1 MTEQSPSAWEFWIDR
16 GGTFTDVIGRRAGQP
31 LVTHKLLSE
40 NPQAYRDAATAGIRE
55 LMRRHGEGPIAAVK
69 MGTTIATNALLER
82 KGERTLLAITR
93 GHRDALKI
101 GYQSRPKIFARHI
114 VLPEPLYAATIE
126 VDERLG
132 ADGEIIRPL
141 NESGVRHAL
150 QTAYDDGFRAVA
162 IVLLHAWRFPAHERQ
177 VAEIARETGFS
188 QISVSHEIARLIK
201 LIPRGDTTVLDAY
214 LTPLL
219 HDYAQDVR
227 RNLDPDTKLLFMQSS
242 GGLAEAN
249 AFRGRDAVLSGPAG
263 GVIGM
268 SRVARQAGF
277 DSVIGFDMGGTSTD
291 VSHFAGQYERTRET
305 ILGGV
310 RLHVPMLEIHT
321 IAAGGGSICT
331 FDGMRFRVG
340 PQSAGA
346 IPGPACYGR
355 GGPLTVTDCNVML
368 GKLQAS
374 FFPRVFGPGGDAPI
388 DEAVVHAKFESLS
401 AEVGAATGK
410 AVAPHEVA
418 EGFIQIAVANMAKAI
433 RQISLERGHDITDHV
448 LAAFGGAAGQHACL
462 VADQL
467 GIGRIMIH
475 PLAGVLSAYG
485 IGVAEVRNVRE
496 QSVNRPLG
504 ETDLATLAGNLAV
517 VAREEIAAQKVP
529 LARIESEA
537 AAELSYAGVDSAI
550 RVPLG
555 DSEAM
560 RAEFEKRH
568 RERFGFAVS
577 DRSIIVQTL
586 SVEGI
591 GVVGAHVDA
600 PIVESPAHTTAPAR
614 VQAHFGVRECTI
626 EVYDRDSLSA
636 GDIVTGP
643 AIIRE
648 RNATTVVEPRWRA
661 QTDRFGNLILTR
673 THPRRDEVAAGTAA
687 DPVLLELFNNAFMA
701 VAEEM
706 GVALQST
713 ATSVNIKERLDF
725 SCALFAPDGALI
737 ANAPHIPVHLGSMG
751 DSVRTVI
758 AARGERRDG
767 RGIRP
772 GDVYVLNAPYRG
784 GSHLPDVTVIMPA
797 FDSGPEPVAYVAARG
812 HHADI
817 GGLTPGSMPPVS
829 RRVEEEGVLLDN
841 VLLAD
846 QGRFLEAEMRALL
859 ASGRHPARNPDQNIS
874 DLRAQVAA
882 CFKGVSG
889 LRSLTA
895 RYGLAVVHAYMG
907 HVQDNAAESVRRL
920 IPRLNG
926 SSFACEMDNG
936 AVIRV
941 AIAVDHA
948 ARTMRIDFTG
958 TSAQLADNFNAPLS
972 VCRAAVLYVLR
983 TLIDHE
989 IPLNEGCLRPV
1000 ELIVPDGSMLNPH
1013 YPAAVVAGNV
1023 ETSQAITDALYA
1035 ALKVQAAA
1043 QGTMNNL
1050 TFGDGTLQY
1059 YETVCGGSG
1068 AGADHD
1074 GTSAV
1079 QTHMTN
1085 TRLTDPEVLETRFPV
1100 MLDEFAIREG
1110 SGGAGVHS
1118 GGDGA
1123 VRKLRFLKLM
1133 TASILSN
1140 RRRVVPFGLEG
1151 GANAKAGRNLVLR
1164 SDGKIESLGA
1174 TATVEM
1180 DAGDTFVIETPGGG
1194 GFGPPGQLPD

>member
-1 MTEQSPSAWEFWIDR
+1 MSEQSPPAWEFWIDR
-16 GGTFTDVIGRRAGQP
+16 GGTFTDVIGWRPGQP

-40 NPQAYRDAATAGIRE
+40 NPQAYADAATAGIGE

-93 GHRDALKI
+93 GHCDALKI

-114 VLPEPLYAATIE
+114 ILPELLYAAAIE
-126 VDERLG
+126 IDERLG
-132 ADGEIIRPL
+132 AGGAIVRPL
-141 NESGVRHAL
+141 NEDSTRHAL
-150 QTAYDDGFRAVA
+150 QAAHDNGFRSIA
-162 IVLLHAWRFPAHERQ
+162 IVLLHAWRFPAHEKR
-177 VAEIARETGFS
+177 VADIAREIGFS
-188 QISVSHEIARLIK
+188 QISVSHDIARLIK

-219 HDYAQDVR
+219 RDYAKTVR
-227 RNLDPDTKLLFMQSS
+227 SNLDANTKLLFMQSS
-242 GGLAEAN
+242 GGLAEAD

-268 SRVARQAGF
+268 SRVAQQAGF

-291 VSHFAGQYERTRET
+291 VSHFAGGYERTRET
-305 ILGGV
+305 MLGSV

-346 IPGPACYGR
+346 MPGPACYGR
-355 GGPLTVTDCNVML
+355 AGPLTVTDCNVML

-374 FFPRVFGPGGDAPI
+374 FFPRVFGPNGDAPI
-388 DEAVVHAKFESLS
+388 DEAVVRTKFAELS
-401 AEVGAATGK
+401 AEVAAATGK
-410 AVAPHEVA
+410 AVTPYEVA

-433 RQISLERGHDITDHV
+433 RQISLERGHDITHHI

-462 VADQL
+462 VADEL
-467 GIGRIMIH
+467 GIREILIH
-475 PLAGVLSAYG
+475 PLAGVLSAFG
-485 IGVAEVRNVRE
+485 IGIAELRRVRE

-504 ETDLATLAGNLAV
+504 EDDLAALAAAVAEQVRDEILA
-517 VAREEIAAQKVP
+517 QDVP

-555 DSEAM
+555 ETAAM
-560 RAEFEKRH
+560 RAEFEMRH
-568 RERFGFAVS
+568 RERFGFSVP
-577 DRSIIVQTL
+577 DRSIMVQTL

-591 GVVGAHVDA
+591 GVVGAHPDSVVRETGA
-600 PIVESPAHTTAPAR
+600 ETTPLAR
-614 VQAHFGVRECTI
+614 AQAHFAGQDYAI
-626 EVYDRDSLSA
+626 EVRDRDSLKP
-636 GDIVTGP
+636 GDIIGGP

-648 RNATTVVEPRWRA
+648 RNATTVIEPGWRA
-661 QTDRFGNLILTR
+661 ETDRHGNLILSR
-673 THPRRDEVAAGTAA
+673 SLPRRDPVAAGTAA

-706 GVALQST
+706 GVALQGT

-751 DSVRTVI
+751 DSVRTII
-758 AARGERRDG
+758 AARGDAHDG

-797 FDSGPEPVAYVAARG
+797 FDSGSEPIAYVAARG
-812 HHADI
+812 HHSDI

-846 QGRFLEAEMRALL
+846 QGRFLEGEMRALL
-859 ASGRHPARNPDQNIS
+859 ASGRYPARNPDQNIS
-874 DLRAQVAA
+874 DLKAQLAA
-882 CFKGVSG
+882 CFKGVAG
-889 LRSLTA
+889 LRNLIA

-920 IPRLNG
+920 LPRLNG
-926 SSFACEMDNG
+926 GRFACEMDNG

-941 AIAVDHA
+941 AISVDQA
-948 ARTMRIDFTG
+948 ARTMCIDFTG
-958 TSAQLADNFNAPLS
+958 TSSQLDDNFNAPLS

-983 TLIDHE
+983 TLMDHE

-1035 ALKVQAAA
+1035 ALNVQAAA

-1068 AGADHD
+1068 AGPDHD

-1079 QTHMTN
+1079 HTHMTN

-1100 MLDEFAIREG
+1100 VLDEFAIREG
-1110 SGGAGVHS
+1110 SGGAGHHS

-1123 VRKLRFLKLM
+1123 VRKLRFLRPM

-1140 RRRVVPFGLEG
+1140 RRRVVPFGLDG
-1151 GANAKAGRNLVLR
+1151 GGNAKPGRNLVLR
-1164 SDGKIESLGA
+1164 SDGSVETLSA

-1194 GFGPPGQLPD
+1194 GFGAPESKRQ

>member
-1 MTEQSPSAWEFWIDR
+1 MSEQSPPAWEFWIDR
-16 GGTFTDVIGRRAGQP
+16 GGTFTDVIGWRPGQP

-55 LMRRHGEGPIAAVK
+55 LMRRHGEGPVAAVK

-114 VLPEPLYAATIE
+114 ILPEPLYAATIE
-126 VDERLG
+126 IDERLG
-132 ADGEIIRPL
+132 PGGQIIRPL
-141 NESGVRHAL
+141 NESATRQAL
-150 QTAYDDGFRAVA
+150 QAAYDDGFRAIAV
-162 IVLLHAWRFPAHERQ
+162 VLLHAWQFPAHENR
-177 VAEIARETGFS
+177 VAEIAREIGFL
-188 QISVSHEIARLIK
+188 QISVSHDIARLIK

-219 HDYAQDVR
+219 REYAKTVR
-227 RNLDPDTKLLFMQSS
+227 ANLDSETRLLFMQSS
-242 GGLAEAN
+242 GGLSEAN

-268 SRVARQAGF
+268 SRVAQQAGF

-291 VSHFAGQYERTRET
+291 VSHFSGQYERTRET
-305 ILGGV
+305 MLGGV

-346 IPGPACYGR
+346 VPGPACYGR
-355 GGPLTVTDCNVML
+355 GGPLTVTDCNVTL

-374 FFPRVFGPGGDAPI
+374 FFPRVFGQSGDAPI
-388 DEAVVHAKFESLS
+388 DEAVVRRKFAQLS
-401 AEVGAATGK
+401 AEVAATTGK
-410 AVAPHEVA
+410 PVTPHEVA

-433 RQISLERGHDITDHV
+433 RQISLERGHDITHHV

-485 IGVAEVRNVRE
+485 IGIAEVRKVRE

-504 ETDLATLAGNLAV
+504 QADLAKLAAALAFDV
-517 VAREEIAAQKVP
+517 RKDIAAQDVP
-529 LARIESEA
+529 LTRVECEA
-537 AAELSYAGVDSAI
+537 TAELSYAGVDSAI

-555 DSEAM
+555 TSEAM
-560 RAEFEKRH
+560 RAEFETRH
-568 RERFGFAVS
+568 HERFGFAVS

-591 GVVGAHVDA
+591 GFAGG
-600 PIVESPAHTTAPAR
+600 HTEGPGGEMSTHGTAPAR
-614 VQAHFGVRECTI
+614 AQAHFEGRDCAVD
-626 EVYDRDSLSA
+626 VHDRDSLTA
-636 GDIVTGP
+636 GDVVTGP

-648 RNATTVVEPRWRA
+648 RSATTVVEPGWRA
-661 QTDRFGNLILTR
+661 EADRAGNLILTR
-673 THPRRDEVAAGTAA
+673 TRPRANEVAAGTAA

-751 DSVRTVI
+751 DSVRTII
-758 AARGERRDG
+758 AARGENRDG

-797 FDSGPEPVAYVAARG
+797 FDSGSQPIAYVAARG
-812 HHADI
+812 HHSDI

-846 QGRFLEAEMRALL
+846 QGRFLEPEMRALL
-859 ASGRHPARNPDQNIS
+859 ASGRYPARNPDQNIS
-874 DLRAQVAA
+874 DLKAQVAA
-882 CFKGVSG
+882 CFKGVAG
-889 LRSLTA
+889 LRNLIT
-895 RYGLAVVHAYMG
+895 RYGVGVVHAYMG

-920 IPRLNG
+920 IGRLNSG
-926 SSFACEMDNG
+926 SFACEMDNG

-941 AIAVDHA
+941 AISVDRR

-958 TSAQLADNFNAPLS
+958 TSAQLNDNFNAPLS

-983 TLIDHE
+983 TLMDHE

-1000 ELIVPDGSMLNPH
+1000 DLIVPDGSMLNPH

-1050 TFGDGTLQY
+1050 TFGDGALQY

-1068 AGADHD
+1068 AGPDHD

-1079 QTHMTN
+1079 HAHMTN

-1100 MLDEFAIREG
+1100 VLDEFAIRED
-1110 SGGAGVHS
+1110 SGGAGHHS

-1123 VRKLRFLKLM
+1123 VRKLRFLKPM

-1151 GANAKAGRNLVLR
+1151 GADAKPGRNLVLR
-1164 SDGKIESLGA
+1164 SDGSVEILGA

-1180 DAGDTFVIETPGGG
+1180 SAGDTFIIETPGGG
-1194 GFGPPGQLPD
+1194 GFGAKR

>member
-1 MTEQSPSAWEFWIDR
+1 MSEPSPPAWEFWIDR
-16 GGTFTDVIGRRAGQP
+16 GGTFTDVIGWRPGQP

-40 NPQAYRDAATAGIRE
+40 NPQAYPDAATAGIRE

-82 KGERTLLAITR
+82 KGERTLLAVTR

-114 VLPEPLYAATIE
+114 VLPEPLCAATVEIE
-126 VDERLG
+126 ERLG
-132 ADGEIIRPL
+132 AEGDVIRPL
-141 NESGVRHAL
+141 NEPGAREAL
-150 QTAYDDGFRAVA
+150 QAAYDDGFRAIA
-162 IVLLHAWRFPAHERQ
+162 IVLLHAWRFPAHEKRLG
-177 VAEIARETGFS
+177 EIARDIGFS
-188 QISVSHEIARLIK
+188 QISLSHEIARLIK

-219 HDYAQDVR
+219 RDYAKTVR
-227 RNLDPDTKLLFMQSS
+227 GNLDRKTKLLFMQSS
-242 GGLAEAN
+242 GGLAEADV
-249 AFRGRDAVLSGPAG
+249 FRGRDAVLSGPAG

-268 SRVARQAGF
+268 SRVAQQAGF

-291 VSHFAGQYERTRET
+291 VSHFAGAYERTRET

-310 RLHVPMLEIHT
+310 RLHVPMLEVHT

-331 FDGMRFRVG
+331 FDGMRFKVG

-346 IPGPACYGR
+346 IPGPACYGH

-374 FFPRVFGPGGDAPI
+374 FFPRVFGPNGDAPI
-388 DEAVVHAKFESLS
+388 DEAVVHAKFAALS
-401 AEVGAATGK
+401 DDVAAATGK
-410 AVAPHEVA
+410 PVTPQKIAQ
-418 EGFIQIAVANMAKAI
+418 GFIEIAVANMAKAI
-433 RQISLERGHDITDHV
+433 RQISLERGHDVTHHV

-467 GIGRIMIH
+467 GIRRIMVH
-475 PLAGVLSAYG
+475 PLAGLLSAYG
-485 IGVAEVRNVRE
+485 IGIAEVRTVRE
-496 QSVNRPLG
+496 QSVNRTLG
-504 ETDLATLAGNLAV
+504 EVDLATLAATLAGQV
-517 VAREEIAAQKVP
+517 KEGIAAQDVP
-529 LARIESEA
+529 LARITCEA

-555 DSEAM
+555 DPNTM
-560 RAEFEKRH
+560 HAEFESRH

-577 DRSIIVQTL
+577 GRNIIVQTL

-591 GVVGAHVDA
+591 GVVGAQPD
-600 PIVESPAHTTAPAR
+600 TAPGQTPALTSPTAR
-614 VQAHFGVRECTI
+614 TQAHFGGQLCAI
-626 EVYDRDSLSA
+626 SVYNRDSLKP
-636 GDIVTGP
+636 GDVVNGP

-648 RNATTVVEPRWRA
+648 PNSTTVVEPGWRA
-661 QTDRFGNLILTR
+661 GTDRHANLILTR
-673 THPRRDEVAAGTAA
+673 TEPRRDEVAAGTAA
-687 DPVLLELFNNAFMA
+687 EPVLLELFNNAFMA

-751 DSVRTVI
+751 DSVRTII
-758 AARGERRDG
+758 AARGENRDG

-797 FDSGPEPVAYVAARG
+797 FDSGREPVAYVAARG
-812 HHADI
+812 HHSDI

-841 VLLAD
+841 VLLVD

-859 ASGRHPARNPDQNIS
+859 ASGRYPARNPDQNIS
-874 DLRAQVAA
+874 DLKAQVAA

-889 LRSLTA
+889 LRSLIS
-895 RYGLAVVHAYMG
+895 RYGLGVVHAYMG

-920 IPRLNG
+920 IGRLNSG
-926 SSFACEMDNG
+926 RFACEMDNG

-941 AIAVDHA
+941 AISVDHA

-958 TSAQLADNFNAPLS
+958 TSAQLNDNFNAPLS

-983 TLIDHE
+983 TLMDHE

-1035 ALKVQAAA
+1035 ALNVQAAA

-1079 QTHMTN
+1079 HTHMTN
-1085 TRLTDPEVLETRFPV
+1085 TRLTDPEILETRFPV
-1100 MLDEFAIREG
+1100 VLDEFAIRED
-1110 SGGAGVHS
+1110 SGGAGRHS

-1123 VRKLRFLKLM
+1123 VRKLRFLKAM

-1151 GANAKAGRNLVLR
+1151 GGNAKPGRNLVLR
-1164 SDGKIESLGA
+1164 QDGSVETLGA
-1174 TATVEM
+1174 TATV
-1180 DAGDTFVIETPGGG
+1180 
-1194 GFGPPGQLPD
+1194 